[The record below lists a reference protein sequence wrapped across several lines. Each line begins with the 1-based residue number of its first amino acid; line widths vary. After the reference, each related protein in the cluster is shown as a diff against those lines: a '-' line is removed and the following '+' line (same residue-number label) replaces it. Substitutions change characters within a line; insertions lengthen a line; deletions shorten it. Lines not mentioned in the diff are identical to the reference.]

1 MYVKVSRDMLIGY
14 LVKSIGKYD
23 QHDGLKMCI
32 GGAKEKNVPSLEQ
45 KPQIPSNKYQNVL
58 HSD

>member
-1 MYVKVSRDMLIGY
+1 M
-14 LVKSIGKYD
+14 KSIGKYD
-23 QHDGLKMCI
+23 QHDRLKMCI
-32 GGAKEKNVPSLEQ
+32 GGAKEKNVLSDENVPSLER

>member
-1 MYVKVSRDMLIGY
+1 MLIGY